1 MAVSFLW
8 FALYCD
14 YTDTRDIIHGEVR
27 EDEKFAG
34 YRLDEGYLEGI
45 TGSGA

>member
-8 FALYCD
+8 FALYCNFIA
-14 YTDTRDIIHGEVR
+14 TRDIIHGEVR
-27 EDEKFAG
+27 EKKKFAD